1 MHFTALRL
9 LSIFASLAV
18 LSKAYSDDV
27 FEARDYIDE
36 LSTRADA
43 SISSLST
50 RELIAELSER
60 LDRRKVGP
68 GKPVRPKGRPALRG
82 NRKWQAQVVEKEIVE
97 TKGMVQM
104 FGCLEFCVAKT
115 GLRGLEGGVS
125 RGHDVAHETLS
136 CDCLTDE
143 DLEWET
149 MSELGYLRF
158 GYRLYVAYSSSERFE
173 KRIRRGYAAGCHP
186 EMEKAYPVPWP
197 VPRIEDLQDELNAP
211 PPTPPEI
218 LARVPAPLGPVA
230 ASAGDSDSGDMDVTE
245 TGPATKFH
253 ALPPS
258 SRGITRES
266 SLSTLPRSP
275 SPDTTP
281 EVDSTSFAAY
291 RGRVD
296 SPAPPLT
303 TPAIFY
309 APPPVTQ
316 PTPTVFYAPPAPVP
330 FPQSQFTIALYPTA
344 SGSAHAPASASAPA
358 AQTVTFAASVS
369 TRAAPTATATTPI
382 TSRIPPIV
390 DHLLS
395 EIDEVREALEAERE
409 MRRLGDVEVRK
420 LRDEIAEMRRMVKE
434 RVGRR

>member
-1 MHFTALRL
+1 MAL
-9 LSIFASLAV
+9 
-18 LSKAYSDDV
+18 
-27 FEARDYIDE
+27 
-36 LSTRADA
+36 
-43 SISSLST
+43 
-50 RELIAELSER
+50 ER
-60 LDRRKVGP
+60 
-68 GKPVRPKGRPALRG
+68 
-82 NRKWQAQVVEKEIVE
+82 
-97 TKGMVQM
+97 
-104 FGCLEFCVAKT
+104 
-115 GLRGLEGGVS
+115 EGGVS
-125 RGHDVAHETLS
+125 RGHDVAHAALN

-149 MSELGYLRF
+149 MPELGYLRF

-173 KRIRRGYAAGCHP
+173 KRIRRGYAAGWAELFGKSNSAGSSIPPPMFDAEDRPLDFSCHP

-218 LARVPAPLGPVA
+218 LARVPAPLGPVV
-230 ASAGDSDSGDMDVTE
+230 ASEGDSDSDMDVTE
-245 TGPATKFH
+245 TRPAVPTTLHGPP
-253 ALPPS
+253 PPS
-258 SRGITRES
+258 RSVTRES
-266 SLSTLPRSP
+266 SLSTLLRSP

-281 EVDSTSFAAY
+281 EVDSTSFATY
-291 RGRVD
+291 RSGVD

-309 APPPVTQ
+309 APPPVSQ
-316 PTPTVFYAPPAPVP
+316 PTPTVFYAPPAPIP
-330 FPQSQFTIALYPTA
+330 FPQSQFTMRYTPPPLPLPTHPPLPTPPPPPKQP
-344 SGSAHAPASASAPA
+344 SK
-358 AQTVTFAASVS
+358 VTFSASVS
-369 TRAAPTATATTPI
+369 TTAAATATATATTPI

-395 EIDEVREALEAERE
+395 EIDDVREALEAERE

>member
-1 MHFTALRL
+1 
-9 LSIFASLAV
+9 
-18 LSKAYSDDV
+18 
-27 FEARDYIDE
+27 
-36 LSTRADA
+36 
-43 SISSLST
+43 
-50 RELIAELSER
+50 
-60 LDRRKVGP
+60 
-68 GKPVRPKGRPALRG
+68 
-82 NRKWQAQVVEKEIVE
+82 
-97 TKGMVQM
+97 
-104 FGCLEFCVAKT
+104 
-115 GLRGLEGGVS
+115 
-125 RGHDVAHETLS
+125 
-136 CDCLTDE
+136 
-143 DLEWET
+143 
-149 MSELGYLRF
+149 
-158 GYRLYVAYSSSERFE
+158 
-173 KRIRRGYAAGCHP
+173 
-186 EMEKAYPVPWP
+186 
-197 VPRIEDLQDELNAP
+197 
-211 PPTPPEI
+211 
-218 LARVPAPLGPVA
+218 
-230 ASAGDSDSGDMDVTE
+230 MDVTE

-296 SPAPPLT
+296 SACTTAHDPRHILRAASRYPAYPHRLLCTSGPRPLS
-303 TPAIFY
+303 
-309 APPPVTQ
+309 
-316 PTPTVFYAPPAPVP
+316 TVSIYD
-330 FPQSQFTIALYPTA
+330 ALYPPP
-344 SGSAHAPASASAPA
+344 PALPTPPPPPPP
-358 AQTVTFAASVS
+358 QQPKTVTFAASVS